1 MNKFMT
7 RLLAVILILAMAI
20 TGCSAP
26 AEPEETNNGT
36 GESETVAPENT
47 TGDDEAVSSKDT
59 LTVGLDREP
68 GSLDPGDST
77 PSWMIHYNVSSR
89 LITYDDDTVIQ
100 PDLAESWEQTDDVTW
115 VFHLRQGV
123 KFHNGEELKASD
135 VVFSFDRLYDMPSAS
150 GAMTEIV
157 RESIAAPDDYTFTF
171 QTKRPYAFIESQ
183 LASNQN
189 PLYILNRKAV
199 ESVEQNVYSHAPV
212 GTGPYKFESWTE
224 GDSIVL
230 TRNDDYFGEP
240 AKLKTIVLR
249 IINESSSRTIDLESG
264 GIDLATQVSANDIDR
279 LKENENTDVYTSTGS
294 TIRCIAFNCEDE
306 LFKDV
311 KVRKAFNHATDVAT
325 VRDICYPASAPAV
338 SPVAPNLLGRNTD
351 LVQYEYDPAKAK
363 ELLAE
368 AGYPNG
374 VEVSFIYL
382 ANSTNNM
389 LMELL
394 QQMWGEAGI
403 TLKLEPTESATL
415 SSMLNNG
422 QYQMASVNTG
432 TNTLDGGEQM
442 YTLFH
447 SSNIGDSYS
456 RCRLSDPAVD
466 EILDKIMTTTDTEE
480 RGALTYK
487 AQEMV
492 HELAPM
498 IYIAHVY
505 GVTGI
510 SSDLRGYNSNVSN
523 MFRYS
528 DFYFVEK

>member
-1 MNKFMT
+1 MKKLMT
-7 RLLAVILILAMAI
+7 RLLAMALVVALAV
-20 TGCSAP
+20 TGCTASP
-26 AEPEETNNGT
+26 EAEPSEPATEESGV
-36 GESETVAPENT
+36 VAPDVTATE
-47 TGDDEAVSSKDT
+47 DEVVSSKDT

-77 PSWMIHYNVSSR
+77 ASWMVHYNVYSR
-89 LITYDDDTVIQ
+89 LITYDDNNVIQ

-150 GAMTEIV
+150 NAMAEIV
-157 RESIAAPDDYTFTF
+157 RESLTAVDDYTFSF

-183 LASNQN
+183 LANNQN
-189 PLYILNRKAV
+189 PCYILNQKAV
-199 ESVEQNVYSHAPV
+199 EAVDQTVYSHAPV
-212 GTGPYKFESWTE
+212 GTGPYKFESWAE

-240 AKLKTIVLR
+240 AKLKNIVLR
-249 IINESSSRTIDLESG
+249 VITESSSRTIDLESG
-264 GIDLATQVSANDIDR
+264 GLDLATQVSANDIDR
-279 LKENENTDVYTSTGS
+279 LKENVDTDVYTSTGP

-306 LFKDV
+306 LFQDV
-311 KVRKAFNHATDVAT
+311 RVRKAFNYATDVAT
-325 VRDICYPASAPAV
+325 VREICYPASAPAV
-338 SPVAPNLLGRNTD
+338 SPIAPNLLGRNTD
-351 LVQYEYDPAKAK
+351 LQQYEYDPAKAK

-368 AGYPNG
+368 AGYADG
-374 VEVSFIYL
+374 IEVSFIYL

-394 QQMWGEAGI
+394 QQMWGQAGI

-432 TNTLDGGEQM
+432 TNTVDGGEQM

-447 SSNIGDSYS
+447 SSNIGSSYS

-466 EILDKIMTTTDTEE
+466 EILDKIMTTTDADE
-480 RGALTYK
+480 RSALTYE

-498 IYIAHVY
+498 VYIAHVY
-505 GVTGI
+505 GVTGV
-510 SSDLRGYNSNVSN
+510 SADLRGYNTNVSN
-523 MFRYS
+523 MFRFS